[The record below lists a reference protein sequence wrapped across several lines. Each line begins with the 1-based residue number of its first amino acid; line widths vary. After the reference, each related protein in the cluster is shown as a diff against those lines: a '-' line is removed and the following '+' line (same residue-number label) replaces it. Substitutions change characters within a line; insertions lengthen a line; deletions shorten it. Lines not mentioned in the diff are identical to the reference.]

1 MPRSPARSLPRLLVT
16 ALTALSLSALLT
28 GPAAPAA
35 GTGRATTETTVVI
48 EGFEFV
54 PASVTIHA
62 GDSVRWVNKDNDE
75 HTTTSDE
82 PGGWDSGAIPPGS
95 SFTQSFGTPGT
106 FPYHCDFHSSL
117 TGKVVVE

>member
-1 MPRSPARSLPRLLVT
+1 MPRSPARSLPRLLIT
-16 ALTALSLSALLT
+16 LLTTVSLSALLT

-35 GTGRATTETTVVI
+35 GPGRTTTETTVVI

-75 HTTTSDE
+75 HTSTSDE
-82 PGGWDSGAIPPGS
+82 PGWDSGIIPPGS
-95 SFTQSFGTPGT
+95 TFTQVFGTPGT
-106 FPYHCDFHSSL
+106 FGYHCDLHSSL